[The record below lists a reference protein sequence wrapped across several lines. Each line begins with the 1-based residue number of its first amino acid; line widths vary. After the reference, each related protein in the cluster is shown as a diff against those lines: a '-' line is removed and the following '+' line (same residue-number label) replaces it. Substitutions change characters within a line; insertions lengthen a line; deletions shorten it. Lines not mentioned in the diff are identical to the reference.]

1 MNVISCRCLAEGKA
15 CKEANCSCHRV
26 KVSCTGYCHCTAGD
40 ACHNPFTKKEDKTED
55 EPPHIYDHEHD
66 KARQEQDEDEYDQLA
81 DLWLMPE
88 PVLSS

>member
-1 MNVISCRCLAEGKA
+1 MLKARHARKPTVAVTVLKLAAPATVIAQPAMRATTHS
-15 CKEANCSCHRV
+15 H
-26 KVSCTGYCHCTAGD
+26 
-40 ACHNPFTKKEDKTED
+40 KKEDKTED